1 MALHSLYLTYAPSYK
16 TSNTKRMFTV
26 KAIRPDN
33 VSLFEPISEPI
44 EPAEVFSDPK
54 EIIPGDVAGK
64 DIDDQVLPESLN
76 YVPSIGEL
84 GNPFGADKSGANV
97 GDSGRM
103 EYRSDSLMDDPPES
117 LITKAQDVVSLI
129 TGPEEDR
136 LEDGRVPDPES
147 MFKMYE
153 TIEEYFVEALYDEE
167 PISEAAHSSTYAIP
181 RFKRYPLTRKT
192 EVKAAIRAFPRIT
205 NIKDR
210 RIAAMN
216 IVAAYEKFSMTDKIP
231 RNNPLYDLVPDSMRA
246 IDTIDEG
253 AIKDIKFSAD
263 WLASTKD
270 KGKKKAV
277 LNHVTKTELK
287 EIQNLV
293 LKMRKADTYAEYKPL
308 FKQFVKLFHI
318 PERGT
323 IICDHIVADDD
334 RGGVKVTVTY
344 SNNTNKIRLPEGTS
358 LYHMTMAEGLTE
370 LRPQFRGK
378 ATTGYMYD
386 RPRIYFSVK
395 KTIPKIIADY
405 GGTKSSKL
413 HKYVAID
420 GPREVYVDPLVWAPF
435 QGAVYVET
443 EKPIKVEEV
452 GLKKKSTNESAIY
465 EMVYEDYCDSIWKKL
480 KQLARD
486 YNKKDEIFAHVAKVL
501 KIDKDK
507 LPKFESKIEVSGER
521 QLCFSMVDPD
531 APFEIRCEYEKYIN
545 DMIKDLE
552 KDKELNSKCPHI
564 SSIWT
569 ADGEGSIYV
578 NLDYEHIYEG
588 ALGGVDENILNEGI
602 LSLISDAYKRFST
615 FEDLKKFWNKKQK
628 IFKTHVWDERV
639 IPEGQEKQYE
649 SAYKQLLRTDE
660 SYLTYQRCF
669 NKFCRLFSIMPQ
681 TTIIENLILRKNREG
696 RLTVSMRYSNGLVK
710 VELPDDVELI
720 HVSPAKDIKELIPTH
735 KSKTTGKY
743 FYYSPRVFFTI
754 KKRIAANKAGLENTK
769 VFPYTPKEKIKTVY
783 IDPTYTNYKEGS
795 VFVPTTT
802 PIPVVTKEQKSTRE
816 WISEK
821 LIGGGRK

>member
-1 MALHSLYLTYAPSYK
+1 MALRSLYLSYSPSYK
-16 TSNTKRMFTV
+16 TSNTKRMYTV
-26 KAIRPDN
+26 QAIRPDN
-33 VSLFEPISEPI
+33 LSLFEPITEPI
-44 EPAEVFSDPK
+44 EPADLFSDP
-54 EIIPGDVAGK
+54 EDIIPGDVVGK
-64 DIDDQVLPESLN
+64 DEDDISLPESLN
-76 YVPSIGEL
+76 YVPSIGEI
-84 GNPFGADKSGANV
+84 GNPFGADKAGANI

-117 LITKAQDVVSLI
+117 LITRAQDVVSLVK
-129 TGPEEDR
+129 GPEEDQ
-136 LEDGRVPDPES
+136 LEDGRIPDPTS
-147 MFKMYE
+147 MFKMHE
-153 TIEEYFVEALYDEE
+153 TIEEYFIESLYGET
-167 PISEAAHSSTYAIP
+167 PLTEAAESYSYAIP
-181 RFKRYPLTRKT
+181 RFKRYPLTRKS
-192 EVKAAIRAFPRIT
+192 EVKRAITAFPRIT

-216 IVAAYEKFSMTDKIP
+216 IVRAYEKFNMTDKISK
-231 RNNPLYDLVPDSMRA
+231 NNPLYELVPDSMRA
-246 IDTIDEG
+246 VDVIEEG
-253 AIKDIKFSAD
+253 VIKDAKFSAE

-293 LKMRKADTYAEYKPL
+293 LKMRKADSYAEYKPL
-308 FKQFVKLFHI
+308 FKQFVKIFHI

-323 IICDHIVADDD
+323 IICDHIIADDD

-452 GLKKKSTNESAIY
+452 GLKKSAKNESA
-465 EMVYEDYCDSIWKKL
+465 MAGFDDYG
-480 KQLARD
+480 
-486 YNKKDEIFAHVAKVL
+486 NEI
-501 KIDKDK
+501 
-507 LPKFESKIEVSGER
+507 
-521 QLCFSMVDPD
+521 
-531 APFEIRCEYEKYIN
+531 
-545 DMIKDLE
+545 
-552 KDKELNSKCPHI
+552 
-564 SSIWT
+564 
-569 ADGEGSIYV
+569 
-578 NLDYEHIYEG
+578 LD
-588 ALGGVDENILNEGI
+588 EGI
-602 LSLISDAYKRFST
+602 LSLISDAYKRFTT
-615 FEDLKKFWNKKQK
+615 FDELKKFWNKKQK

-649 SAYKQLLRTDE
+649 SAHKQLLRTDE
-660 SYLTYQRCF
+660 SYLTYQRAF
-669 NKFCRLFSIMPQ
+669 NKFCRLFDIMPQ
-681 TTIIENLILRKNREG
+681 TTIIENLILRKNKEG
-696 RLTVSMRYSNGLVK
+696 RLTVAMRYSNGLVK

-802 PIPVVTKEQKSTRE
+802 PIPVVTKEQKSTRD

-821 LIGGGRK
+821 LIGGGEK

>member
-1 MALHSLYLTYAPSYK
+1 MALRSLYLSYSPSCK
-16 TSNTKRMFTV
+16 TSNTKRMYTA

-33 VSLFEPISEPI
+33 LLIFEPITEPI
-44 EPAEVFSDPK
+44 EPADVFSDPAD
-54 EIIPGDVAGK
+54 IIPGDVAGK
-64 DIDDQVLPESLN
+64 DVDDVILPESLN
-76 YVPSIGEL
+76 YVPSIGEI
-84 GNPFGADKSGANV
+84 GNPFGADKAGANI
-97 GDSGRM
+97 GDNGRM
-103 EYRSDSLMDDPPES
+103 EYRSDSLMDEPPES

-129 TGPEEDR
+129 KGPEEDQ
-136 LEDGRVPDPES
+136 LADGRVPDPES

-153 TIEEYFVEALYDEE
+153 TIGEYYIDALYGDI
-167 PISEAAHSSTYAIP
+167 PLTEAAESSAYAIS
-181 RFKRYPLTRKT
+181 RFKRYPLTRKS
-192 EVKAAIRAFPRIT
+192 EVKRAIAAFPRIT

-216 IVAAYEKFSMTDKIP
+216 IARAYEKFGMTDKISK
-231 RNNPLYDLVPDSMRA
+231 NNPLYHLVPDSMRETDV
-246 IDTIDEG
+246 IEEG
-253 AIKDIKFSAD
+253 VVKDVKFSAE
-263 WLASTKD
+263 WLSSTKD

-293 LKMRKADTYAEYKPL
+293 LKMRKAQSYAEYKPL
-308 FKQFVKLFHI
+308 FKQFTKTFHI

-323 IICDHIVADDD
+323 IICDHLISDDD
-334 RGGVKVTVTY
+334 RGGVKITITY

-358 LYHMTMAEGLTE
+358 LYHITMAEGLTE

-386 RPRIYFSVK
+386 KPRIYFSVK
-395 KTIPKIIADY
+395 KTIPKIVADY
-405 GGTKSSKL
+405 RGTSSSKL
-413 HKYVAID
+413 HKYVAVNA
-420 GPREVYVDPLVWAPF
+420 PREVYVDPIVWAPF

-443 EKPIKVEEV
+443 DKPIKVEEV
-452 GLKKKSTNESAIY
+452 GVKKKAANESAIY
-465 EMVYEDYCDSIWKKL
+465 EMVYEDYCDAIWKKL
-480 KQLARD
+480 KSLVRE
-486 YNKKDEIFAHVAKVL
+486 YNKKDEIFEHVAKVL
-501 KIDKDK
+501 KMDKK
-507 LPKFESKIEVSGER
+507 QLPKFESKIEVSGER
-521 QLCFSMVDPD
+521 QLCFSIVDPD
-531 APFEIRCEYEKYIN
+531 TPFEIRCEYEKYIN
-545 DMIKDLE
+545 YMIKDLE
-552 KDKELNSKCPHI
+552 KDKELKSECPHI
-564 SSIWT
+564 GSIWT
-569 ADGEGSIYV
+569 ADGEGTIYV

-588 ALGGVDENILNEGI
+588 ALDGVDENALNEGI

-628 IFKTHVWDERV
+628 IFKNHVWDERI

-660 SYLTYQRCF
+660 SYLTYQRSF

-681 TTIIENLILRKNREG
+681 TTIIENLILRKNKDG
-696 RLTVSMRYSNGLVK
+696 CLTVYMRYSNGLVK

-754 KKRIAANKAGLENTK
+754 RKRIAPNKAGLENTK

-795 VFVPTTT
+795 VFVPTTS
-802 PIPVVTKEQKSTRE
+802 PIPVVHKEKKSTRE
-816 WISEK
+816 WVSEK
-821 LIGGGRK
+821 LIGGDKK

>member
-16 TSNTKRMFTV
+16 TSNTKRMFSV
-26 KAIRPDN
+26 KAIRPDDL
-33 VSLFEPISEPI
+33 SLFDPMCEPI

-64 DIDDQVLPESLN
+64 DVDDQMLPESLN

-84 GNPFGADKSGANV
+84 GNPFGADKAGANI
-97 GDSGRM
+97 GDNGRM

-117 LITKAQDVVSLI
+117 LITKAQNVVSLV
-129 TGPEEDR
+129 TGPEEDQ
-136 LEDGRVPDPES
+136 LQDGRIPDPEP

-153 TIEEYFVEALYDEE
+153 TIEEYFVEALYGEE

-246 IDTIDEG
+246 TDAIDEG

-323 IICDHIVADDD
+323 IICDHIVADND

-405 GGTKSSKL
+405 SGTKSSKL
-413 HKYVAID
+413 HKYVAKD
-420 GPREVYVDPLVWAPF
+420 APREVYVDPLVWAPF

-443 EKPIKVEEV
+443 DTPIKVEEV
-452 GLKKKSTNESAIY
+452 GIKKAAKNESAETMSPGIIDAY
-465 EMVYEDYCDSIWKKL
+465 G
-480 KQLARD
+480 
-486 YNKKDEIFAHVAKVL
+486 NEI
-501 KIDKDK
+501 
-507 LPKFESKIEVSGER
+507 
-521 QLCFSMVDPD
+521 
-531 APFEIRCEYEKYIN
+531 
-545 DMIKDLE
+545 
-552 KDKELNSKCPHI
+552 
-564 SSIWT
+564 
-569 ADGEGSIYV
+569 
-578 NLDYEHIYEG
+578 LD
-588 ALGGVDENILNEGI
+588 EGI
-602 LSLISDAYKRFST
+602 MSLISDVYKRFTT

-628 IFKTHVWDERV
+628 IFRTHVWDERE
-639 IPEGQEKQYE
+639 IPEGQEAAYE
-649 SAYKQLLRTDE
+649 SAHRQMLRTDE
-660 SYLTYQRCF
+660 SYLTYQRAF
-669 NKFCRLFSIMPQ
+669 NKFCRLFDIMPQ
-681 TTIIENLILRKNREG
+681 TTIIENLVLRKNKNG
-696 RLTVSMRYSNGLVK
+696 RLIVAMRYSNGLVK

-720 HVSPAKDIKELIPTH
+720 HVSPAKNIKELIPTH

-754 KKRIAANKAGLENTK
+754 KKRIAANKAGLEKTT
-769 VFPYTPKEKIKTVY
+769 VHPYTPKDKIKTVY
-783 IDPTYTNYKEGS
+783 IDPTYTDYRDGS

-802 PIPVVTKEQKSTRE
+802 PIPVIPKIQRSTRS
-816 WISEK
+816 WIAEK
-821 LIGGGRK
+821 LRGGDSNERDK

>member
-1 MALHSLYLTYAPSYK
+1 MALRSLYLSYSPLYK
-16 TSNTKRMFTV
+16 TSNTKRMYSIQ
-26 KAIRPDN
+26 AIRPDN
-33 VSLFEPISEPI
+33 LSLFDPITEPI
-44 EPAEVFSDPK
+44 EPADIFSDP
-54 EIIPGDVAGK
+54 EDIIPGDVAGK
-64 DIDDQVLPESLN
+64 DEDDVSLPESLN
-76 YVPSIGEL
+76 YVPSIGEI
-84 GNPFGADKSGANV
+84 GNPFGADKAGANI

-117 LITKAQDVVSLI
+117 LITQAQDVVSLI
-129 TGPEEDR
+129 KGPEEDQ
-136 LEDGRVPDPES
+136 LADGRIPDPES

-153 TIEEYFVEALYDEE
+153 TIEDYFIDSLYGEAPL
-167 PISEAAHSSTYAIP
+167 SEAAESSSYAIP
-181 RFKRYPLTRKT
+181 RFKRYPLTRKS
-192 EVKAAIRAFPRIT
+192 EVKRAITAFPRIT

-210 RIAAMN
+210 RVAAMN
-216 IVAAYEKFSMTDKIP
+216 IVRAYEKFNMTDKISK
-231 RNNPLYDLVPDSMRA
+231 NNPLYELVPDLMRA
-246 IDTIDEG
+246 VDVIEEG
-253 AIKDIKFSAD
+253 VIKDAKFSAE

-293 LKMRKADTYAEYKPL
+293 LKMRKVDSYAEYKPL
-308 FKQFVKLFHI
+308 FKQFVKIFHI

-323 IICDHIVADDD
+323 IICDHIIADDD

-452 GLKKKSTNESAIY
+452 GLKKSAKNESA
-465 EMVYEDYCDSIWKKL
+465 MVGFDDYG
-480 KQLARD
+480 
-486 YNKKDEIFAHVAKVL
+486 NEI
-501 KIDKDK
+501 
-507 LPKFESKIEVSGER
+507 
-521 QLCFSMVDPD
+521 
-531 APFEIRCEYEKYIN
+531 
-545 DMIKDLE
+545 
-552 KDKELNSKCPHI
+552 
-564 SSIWT
+564 
-569 ADGEGSIYV
+569 
-578 NLDYEHIYEG
+578 LD
-588 ALGGVDENILNEGI
+588 EGI
-602 LSLISDAYKRFST
+602 LSLISDAYKRFTT
-615 FEDLKKFWNKKQK
+615 FDELKKFWNKKQK

-802 PIPVVTKEQKSTRE
+802 PIPVVTKEQKSTRD

-821 LIGGGRK
+821 LIGGGKK